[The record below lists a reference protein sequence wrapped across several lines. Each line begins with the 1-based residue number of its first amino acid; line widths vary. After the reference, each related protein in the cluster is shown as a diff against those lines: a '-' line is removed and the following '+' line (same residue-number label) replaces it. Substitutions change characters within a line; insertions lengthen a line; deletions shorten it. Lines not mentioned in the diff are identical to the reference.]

1 MQLEGIGAFVT
12 GGASGLGEATARLL
26 AARGAKVAIFD
37 LPRSKGAEVAKD
49 IGPAALFVDGDVT
62 SEEQVAGALDRALG
76 SFGELR
82 ALVNCAGIGSASRT
96 VGKDGKPFD
105 LAVFTRTIQVN
116 LIGTFNVIRL
126 AAARMV
132 GNAPNADGE
141 RGAIVNTASVA
152 AYEGQIGQAAYSA
165 SKGGVVGMTLP
176 IARDLARHGI
186 RCCTIAPGLF
196 ATPLLMGL
204 PQPARDALA
213 ASIPFPPRLGRPP
226 EFAALACQI
235 LENPA
240 LNGETIRLDG
250 ALRMAPQ

>member
-1 MQLEGIGAFVT
+1 MQIEGIGAFVT
-12 GGASGLGEATARLL
+12 GGASGLGAATARLL

-37 LPRSKGAEVAKD
+37 LPRSKGAEVAKE

-62 SEEQVAGALDRALG
+62 SEEQVAGALERAIG

-96 VGKDGKPFD
+96 VGKDGRPFD

-116 LIGTFNVIRL
+116 LIGTFNVLRL

-152 AYEGQIGQAAYSA
+152 AFEGQIGQAAYSA

-213 ASIPFPPRLGRPP
+213 ASVPFPPRLGRPP
-226 EFAALACQI
+226 EYAALACHI
-235 LENPA
+235 LENPS

-250 ALRMAPQ
+250 AIRMAPQ

>member
-1 MQLEGIGAFVT
+1 MQIDGSAAFVT

-37 LPRSKGAEVAKD
+37 LPRSKGVEVARD
-49 IGPAALFVDGDVT
+49 IGKGALFVPGDVT
-62 SEEQVAGALDRALG
+62 SEEQVAAALDQALA

-82 ALVNCAGIGSASRT
+82 GIVNCAGIGSASRT

-105 LAVFTRTIQVN
+105 LAIFTRTIQVN

-126 AAARMV
+126 AAARML
-132 GNAPNADGE
+132 GNQPDPNGE

-152 AYEGQIGQAAYSA
+152 AFEGQIGQAAYSA

-196 ATPLLMGL
+196 ETPLLMGL

-226 EFAALACQI
+226 EYAALACQI